1 MSEIKK
7 NKPNNTRKAAHKAF
21 PKISKWKPKKSQEFV
36 ECDGKLLICHF
47 DKIFGL
53 PNLAVY
59 NKFMVR
65 RVIFTS
71 QLPLISRYINYFM
84 NTYDSDNELAG
95 AYIKMKYSIDKER
108 EFNLDNMDALIDF
121 LYEVL
126 FTPTMVEKIEDLV
139 NENYDDDIEN
149 NGNQKKYQK
158 NDKKHLESLEF
169 TNQHVRILLAISFGI
184 KLMAPVILHF
194 FALNVLEANK
204 NEMDDILFK
213 FFYRLFDIFGY
224 DETYTYM
231 HNDEEVNNGITE
243 DFIYEK
249 LDNGEVY
256 VQQDPQDYNRVLY
269 IQTDDNSYYYRKSKI
284 NLYNKLYV
292 YVKAKVL
299 ESNSN
304 NSLIFGQREIFGD
317 DIYTVISNLTKH
329 VLVAENLF
337 KYEFGQNVI
346 GFNKVIIRCQLSYYL
361 KARYDKNITEVTN
374 AKNSEGLSGMDKM
387 EMNLTKLD
395 EGTITTVDINIDKTF
410 EKIKKLID
418 IDVTEEEIDYYRE
431 HLKLSDL
438 QRQLIYAYYGKYFG
452 SVRDLNLITA
462 RQYIHLALLLKKKLL
477 IHDSVYESVLPYI
490 LTGNSEDRVNTR
502 LIRNHKFINKVED
515 SSLYQKLVNG
525 KYRFLCQIKPDYIL
539 TILSTLINTRFSYV
553 TYEKPELLGTE
564 IVYSEDK
571 ISDELLSFLNSI

>member
-1 MSEIKK
+1 MSDKK
-7 NKPNNTRKAAHKAF
+7 NKPGNGMKSKSGNM

-84 NTYDSDNELAG
+84 NTYDSDNELAT
-95 AYIKMKYSIDKER
+95 AYIKTKFAIDNKR
-108 EFNLDNMDALIDF
+108 RFNLDNMEALIDF
-121 LYEVL
+121 LYEVI
-126 FTPTMVEKIEDLV
+126 FTPTVVEKIENLV
-139 NENYDDDIEN
+139 DDNYDDDIEN

-169 TNQHVRILLAISFGI
+169 TNQHVKILLAISFGI

-213 FFYRLFDIFGY
+213 FFIRLFDIFGY
-224 DETYTYM
+224 DITYELI
-231 HNDEEVNNGITE
+231 HGDEMIENNIEE
-243 DFIYEK
+243 DFIMEK
-249 LDNGEVY
+249 VKSGELIEKPSFDHRRKVY
-256 VQQDPQDYNRVLY
+256 Y
-269 IQTDDNSYYYRKSKI
+269 TKDDSEYYTRSPI

-304 NSLIFGQREIFGD
+304 NQIIFQQREIFGD

-395 EGTITTVDINIDKTF
+395 EGTITIVDINIDKT
-410 EKIKKLID
+410 IDRISKLID

-438 QRQLIYAYYGKYFG
+438 QRRLIYAYYAKYFG

-462 RQYIHLALLLKKKLL
+462 RQYIKLALLLKKKLL
-477 IHDSVYESVLPYI
+477 IHGSVYESVLPYI

-502 LIRNHKFINKVED
+502 LIRNHKFINKVEE
-515 SSLYQKLVNG
+515 SSSYQKLMNG
-525 KYRFLCQIKPDYIL
+525 KYGLLSQIKPDYIL

-553 TYEKPELLGTE
+553 TFENPELLGTE
-564 IVYSEDK
+564 IEYSEDK

>member
-7 NKPNNTRKAAHKAF
+7 TKPNNNRKATHKAF

-108 EFNLDNMDALIDF
+108 KFNLDNMDALIDF

-213 FFYRLFDIFGY
+213 FFY
-224 DETYTYM
+224 
-231 HNDEEVNNGITE
+231 
-243 DFIYEK
+243 
-249 LDNGEVY
+249 EVY

-525 KYRFLCQIKPDYIL
+525 KYKFLCQIKPDYIL